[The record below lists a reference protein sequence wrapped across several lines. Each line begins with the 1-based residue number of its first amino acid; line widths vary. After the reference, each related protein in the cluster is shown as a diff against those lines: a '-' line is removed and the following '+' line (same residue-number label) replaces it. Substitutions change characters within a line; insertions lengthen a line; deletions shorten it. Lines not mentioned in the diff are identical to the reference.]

1 MNEEDQKRID
11 LIVEAASREMQRQYL
26 VFLRT
31 VEDLP
36 ADDKAAAISTF
47 TAQALIGLEQLQ
59 ELAEKIKAVNKGT

>member
-1 MNEEDQKRID
+1 
-11 LIVEAASREMQRQYL
+11 MQRQYL
-26 VFLRT
+26 GFLRT